1 MTKREE
7 LDLFLMRADE
17 FIDSKYILADV
28 KIVNLLKTIAS
39 SETLLA
45 LFRNCLTNFDYE
57 EAQKKYFIKN
67 SFIADKGEF
76 VLPETS
82 RELLA
87 FIFNILVDVDAGNI
101 VLGDF
106 LDKYFYV
113 DGSSY
118 SGYSLFINQMVKPF
132 RNSVKMLMESV
143 IDGKLQDPLDAFK
156 VEEEK
161 RLEQEKKIEEE
172 KQKEKEGLQKT
183 YGESLKKLREI
194 LLADKKNVKESKL
207 KDDEKEDLILVIDML
222 ANVIDSSDK
231 DAINYAFIAYK
242 YATSAH
248 PILLFNRKNIVKKLI
263 DGVVNEL

>member
-28 KIVNLLKTIAS
+28 KIVNLLKAIAS

-45 LFRNCLTNFDYE
+45 LFRNCLTSFDYE
-57 EAQKKYFIKN
+57 EAQKKYFIKS
-67 SFIADKGEF
+67 SFMADKGEF

-87 FIFNILVDVDAGNI
+87 FIFNVLVDIDAGNV

-132 RNSVKMLMESV
+132 RNSVKMLMENV
-143 IDGKLQDPLDAFK
+143 IEGKLQDPLDAFK
-156 VEEEK
+156 EEEEK
-161 RLEQEKKIEEE
+161 RLEKEKKLEEE
-172 KQKEKEGLQKT
+172 RQKEKELLKKT

-194 LLADKKNVKESKL
+194 LLADKKSVKESKL
-207 KDDEKEDLILVIDML
+207 KDGEKEDLLLVIDML
-222 ANVIDSSDK
+222 ANVIESNDK
-231 DAINYAFIAYK
+231 DAVNYAFIAYK
-242 YATSAH
+242 YACVAH
-248 PILLFNRKNIVKKLI
+248 PVLLFGRKNAVKKLI